1 MQKVSIKNEAHIE
14 GVRTITYFEAWRV
27 HDGVVEYQDEYA
39 ENQDE
44 YKYDDLFGVK
54 HKLKYYDEIE
64 ECLDNCIGRCC
75 EVCYHSEVYWVDRSN
90 PIYCSIDGWLHGGVT
105 EAGDLKSILASNF
118 HELDDIQPL
127 FFREPFVHRIDFT
140 NSEIIFHS
148 IENLLDSGLRRKDSY
163 DIKLIKRVL
172 KDTNYSFLIE
182 RFEKKYYF

>member
-1 MQKVSIKNEAHIE
+1 MNKQSHKRNYFEVIECDNDRAYAYWRYAIKWNVNRIIKEANETNNGYIVQKVSIKNEAHIE

-90 PIYCSIDGWLHGGVT
+90 PIYCSIDPR
-105 EAGDLKSILASNF
+105 F
-118 HELDDIQPL
+118 
-127 FFREPFVHRIDFT
+127 
-140 NSEIIFHS
+140 SE
-148 IENLLDSGLRRKDSY
+148 
-163 DIKLIKRVL
+163 
-172 KDTNYSFLIE
+172 T
-182 RFEKKYYF
+182 